1 MGPGPSLFKEFN
13 MMQRVRRT
21 AQKGFTLI
29 ELMIVVAIIGILA
42 AIAIPQYQD
51 YVTRTRWT
59 GNYAAVQ
66 SLKTGIAECMQVNN
80 QNALPAVAPCNSIPN
95 LIAQNFLPAGYTGQ
109 GNALDMA
116 VPVWNGTAITIT
128 GTNRAGGCVVTM
140 TPTVAGGAAVIW
152 TIASATPDCGRNRIG
167 AGA

>member
-1 MGPGPSLFKEFN
+1 MNFP
-13 MMQRVRRT
+13 RARRQIRKV
-21 AQKGFTLI
+21 QKGFTLI

-51 YVTRTRWT
+51 YVTRARWS
-59 GNYAAVQ
+59 GNYASVQ

-80 QNALPAVAPCNSIPN
+80 QNALPAAAPCDSIAN
-95 LIAQNFLPAGYTGQ
+95 LIGANFLPATYTGQ

-116 VPVWNGTAITIT
+116 APVWNGTAITIT
-128 GTNRAGGCVVTM
+128 GTARAGSCVVTM

-152 TIASATPDCGRNRIG
+152 TIASATADCGRNRIG